1 MVPQKTPG
9 KPLRVIGYVRV
20 STDEQAR
27 SGAGLAAQ
35 REAIQRECDYRRR
48 ELVDIIEEHN
58 GQSAKTLE
66 RPGMRLAL
74 ARLAAGEADILM
86 ASKLDRISRSVVDFG
101 TVIAQAKRDG
111 WALVVLDSDI
121 DMSTAAGKM
130 VANVL
135 VTFAEYER
143 DLIGERTKTAMAA
156 KRAQGTMRPLGRPS
170 SLSEE
175 DVRRV
180 ITQKEQGWTLQRI
193 ADDLN
198 ARKVPTSQG
207 AASWGTSA
215 VQAVLKRAGWVG
227 PPRRRKRRRA
237 P

>member
-1 MVPQKTPG
+1 MVPDRSH
-9 KPLRVIGYVRV
+9 KPLRVLGYVRV

-35 REAIQRECDYRRR
+35 REAIERECEYRRR
-48 ELVDIIEEHN
+48 VLVGIIEEHN
-58 GQSAKTLE
+58 GQSAKTLD
-66 RPGMRLAL
+66 RPGMRSAL
-74 ARLAAGEADILM
+74 ERLTAGEADILM
-86 ASKLDRISRSVVDFG
+86 AAKLDRISRSVVDFG
-101 TVIAQAKRDG
+101 TVIEQARRDG

-143 DLIGERTKTAMAA
+143 DLIVERTKRAMAA
-156 KRAQGTMRPLGRPS
+156 KRAQGTMRLGRPS

-175 DVRRV
+175 DTRRV
-180 ITQKEQGWTLQRI
+180 VAQWEQDWTLQRI

-198 ARKVPTSQG
+198 ARGVPPSQG
-207 AASWGTSA
+207 AAMWRTSA
-215 VQAVLKRAGWVG
+215 VQAVLKRAGVQSTRG
-227 PPRRRKRRRA
+227 RGRHARSS
-237 P
+237 